1 LVTRTPE
8 ETYEFF
14 THNWCDISQHL
25 PFLRE
30 NSRGNVVEIGTRDG
44 ASTSALLLGV
54 KENVGGHLWSVD
66 INPECSRIFPPDPQ
80 WTFIHGHSRD
90 NADRI
95 LAQIPGYVD
104 LLFIDGDHSYEMVK
118 SDLAIYGPLAKTI
131 MLHDVELE
139 GAGVY
144 QAATEYGK
152 LEIKSGCY
160 GLGVI
165 RQ

>member
-1 LVTRTPE
+1 MVTRTPL

-14 THNWCDISQHL
+14 TTNWCDIGQHL

-30 NSRGNVVEIGTRDG
+30 NARGNVVEIGVRDG
-44 ASTSALLLGV
+44 ASTSALLMGV
-54 KENVGGHLWSVD
+54 RKNGGYLWSVD
-66 INPECSRIFPPDPQ
+66 INPECSWIFPSDPQ
-80 WTFIHGHSRD
+80 WTFIHSHSRD

-95 LAQIPGYVD
+95 LSQIPQKID

-118 SDLAIYGPLAKTI
+118 SDHAIYGPLAKTI

-144 QAATEYGK
+144 QAATEFGK
-152 LEIKSGCY
+152 LEIRSGSY

-165 RQ
+165 R